1 MPNSIE
7 FIFNIKEKKLGLEDF
22 KKVLKKVAGK
32 DFNEKN
38 VSIKKSGNPND
49 PSYYNYHHSDKRE
62 EIGVN
67 FYGYEKSKK
76 LVIFVPNWKNG
87 PSYCINIIKLIYS
100 ILKCGGYGHET
111 FAFDEESN
119 HRTVEEIKK
128 TRIWAVNLF
137 TSEEIKKYGREKILS
152 APCEKIEELEDGAI
166 ITMIHK
172 NNFYSA
178 EDSFYSTFE
187 EREKLRKHLNDK

>member
-7 FIFNIKEKKLGLEDF
+7 FIFELNKDFNKEILNKL
-22 KKVLKKVAGK
+22 LKKVAGK
-32 DFNEKN
+32 EFNEKD
-38 VSIKKSGNPND
+38 VLIEKSRNPDN
-49 PSYYNYHHSDKRE
+49 PIHYHYHYNNESEK
-62 EIGVN
+62 IGAS
-67 FYGYEKSKK
+67 FYWYEKSKR

-87 PSYCINIIKLIYS
+87 PSYCINVIKLIYP

-119 HRTVEEIKK
+119 HKTLEEIKK

-137 TSEEIKKYGREKILS
+137 APKEVKKYGKEKILS
-152 APCEKIEELEDGAI
+152 SPCEKIEELKDGAI

-172 NNFYSA
+172 INFYSA
-178 EDSFYSTFE
+178 KDSFHSSFE
-187 EREKLRKHLNDK
+187 EREKLRKHLNAK